1 MGSSTTQLGQIGAV
15 AGLVSAIAALVGAA
29 IGAATLFM

>member
-15 AGLVSAIAALVGAA
+15 AGLVSAIAAVVGAVA
-29 IGAATLFM
+29 GAATLFM